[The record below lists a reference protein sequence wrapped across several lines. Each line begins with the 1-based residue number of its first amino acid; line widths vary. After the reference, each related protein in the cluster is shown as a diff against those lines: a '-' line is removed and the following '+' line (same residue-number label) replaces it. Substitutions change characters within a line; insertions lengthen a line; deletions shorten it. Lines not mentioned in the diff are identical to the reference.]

1 MNCDSQSAIQLI
13 NSKVIRNKSTKSA
26 LNALNLLGGT
36 NEVTLRWIPAHC
48 GYEGNELADQTAKRG
63 SRNDSATG
71 VLLPI
76 PRSASYA
83 ALRRKTLEFW
93 ENAYKLDPPRTFNMY
108 WKERFEKELP
118 KMNRR
123 DMRVATQLLTGH
135 AALNNHLHKVN
146 PTVPTT
152 CPLCQVDD
160 ETVSHFLGQCPALS
174 RIRVEYF
181 DTYYCSATDI
191 FDRFSL
197 RRIISYAHRTKRLEP
212 QEKLT
217 KEQD

>member
-1 MNCDSQSAIQLI
+1 MEKAVSILLSNKIEGKKILINCDSQSAIQSI
-13 NSKVIRNKSTKSA
+13 NSTVIRNKSTKSA

-63 SRNDSATG
+63 SRNDSATC

-93 ENAYKLDPPRTFNMY
+93 ENAYKLDPPRTFYMY

-118 KMNRR
+118 KMN
-123 DMRVATQLLTGH
+123 
-135 AALNNHLHKVN
+135 KVC
-146 PTVPTT
+146 VF
-152 CPLCQVDD
+152 C
-160 ETVSHFLGQCPALS
+160 
-174 RIRVEYF
+174 
-181 DTYYCSATDI
+181 
-191 FDRFSL
+191 
-197 RRIISYAHRTKRLEP
+197 
-212 QEKLT
+212 T
-217 KEQD
+217 KEETKYVFFVLRKKPSMCFLY